1 MKGMNEVALVFAAL
15 LGGLFVGVS
24 SIVPIIPSL
33 SAYEVNRR
41 KRTKQLSEHDQLR
54 IDTHSLI
61 VSLRRL
67 LKRSLLILFTILIVQ
82 AIGWFFGAVAAILLA
97 SIEPKLSHLQVIR
110 RPSHR
115 LYAKYEQA
123 ILLFLQKHERFF
135 AWLFMKP
142 TTPGAVHLHS
152 KEELLHVV
160 SSAHDILSRE
170 EIERITS
177 IVAFNDKTVEQIMT
191 PKSVVDTISKDEILG
206 PLVLDDLHKTGHS
219 RFPVIDGDID
229 HVVGVLQLRDILTID
244 TTKRKTAKVTSA
256 MDTRVHFIRNDHT
269 LAQALA
275 GFLSTRHHLF
285 VVINEFRET
294 VGIITLEDTLEA
306 LLGSRIVDEFD
317 THDDMRMVAERAA
330 KHSTRNHSDNATD
343 L

>member
-1 MKGMNEVALVFAAL
+1 MKGMNEVALFFAAL
-15 LGGLFVGVS
+15 LGGLFIGVS

-41 KRTKQLSEHDQLR
+41 KRTKQLSEFDQLR

-61 VSLRRL
+61 VSVRRL

-97 SIEPKLSHLQVIR
+97 SIEPKLSQLQVIR
-110 RPSHR
+110 RPSYR

-123 ILLFLQKHERFF
+123 ILRFLQKHERFF
-135 AWLFMKP
+135 AWLFMKA
-142 TTPGAVHLHS
+142 TAPGAVHLHS
-152 KEELLHVV
+152 KEELLHLV

-306 LLGSRIVDEFD
+306 LLGSKIVDEFD

-330 KHSTRNHSDNATD
+330 KHSNRNHSDNTTD